1 MSEKDALLVHHTHIS
16 YYQNTYLPTIEIHS
30 FPKLA
35 HSFLLSTCSSHPVFF
50 PSISTSFDWLGL
62 SNCKIPTPTLL
73 LLTVPDDEYLPL
85 LHPAAPSTEYA
96 PITPASPMAF
106 RLRTL
111 LVAPGIVL
119 TDDEIAAISLY
130 SSPDF
135 DTPKKEQRVSDV
147 L

>member
-1 MSEKDALLVHHTHIS
+1 MVQSHTS
-16 YYQNTYLPTIEIHS
+16 YLMLSNTYLPTIETHS

-35 HSFLLSTCSSHPVFF
+35 HSFLLSTCSSHPVFS
-50 PSISTSFDWLGL
+50 PSISTNFDWLGL

-73 LLTVPDDEYLPL
+73 LTVPDEYLPL

-96 PITPASPMAF
+96 PITPTSPMAF
-106 RLRTL
+106 RLRTP

-119 TDDEIAAISLY
+119 TEDEIAAMSLY

-135 DTPKKEQRVSDV
+135 DTPKKAQRVNDV